1 MVRSLTT
8 LRAVLAGLLFVAL
21 QTFGVTA
28 VPAENRA
35 SGSASDPNNLIGI
48 EARLSEEAVREN
60 AGLAYDLASDD
71 AVAART
77 FPRARTFDKA
87 GIQTSE
93 HFRKNLAQRGP
104 RGVTEEKAL
113 DAYRNG
119 RLYHD
124 PDTGNYVRHS
134 SRTGVSVV
142 TDVPAGG
149 RAHSVFEGDPSS
161 RWVPV
166 PWRPGQ

>member
-1 MVRSLTT
+1 MRRLAAILALVLGLT
-8 LRAVLAGLLFVAL
+8 LLAAPPAS
-21 QTFGVTA
+21 TA
-28 VPAENRA
+28 VAAPAENRA
-35 SGSASDPNNLIGI
+35 SGSAIDLTTRIQS
-48 EARLSEEAVREN
+48 EARLSERSVREN
-60 AGLAYDLASDD
+60 IALGYDIASDD
-71 AVAART
+71 AVAARA
-77 FPRARTFDKA
+77 FPRAKAFDKA
-87 GIQTSE
+87 GIETSE
-93 HFRKNLAQRGP
+93 HFLKNLAQRGP
-104 RGVTEEKAL
+104 RGVTEDKAL

-124 PDTGNYVRHS
+124 PDTGNYIRHS

-142 TDVPAGG
+142 TDIPTGG